1 MVENWQAIEIEGDG
15 SVVPRKGIQNA
26 RILVVDD
33 DRQNR
38 VFLKRI
44 LQPMGFRVRE
54 ATNGEEALA
63 DVAAELPDII
73 LLDVMMP
80 KLDGYEV
87 CQKLKTDPR
96 TRLIPIIM
104 LTSLGQLSDKLKG
117 VELGVDDFLTKP
129 FNIAELMTRVRS
141 LLSLKQYTDDLE
153 HASNVLESI
162 AMTVAERDAYTSGHC
177 IRVGHYAVAVGER
190 FGLGEE
196 DLKVLRLAGTFHDLG
211 KIAVPDGILRKPG
224 PLTLEERNQM
234 QSHAA
239 KGADLV
245 TPMRTM
251 GGVLPLIRH
260 HHERMDGSGYPA
272 GLSGNEISL
281 MVRIITVVDIYDAL
295 GTERPYKDALS
306 RERSLEIL
314 REEAER
320 GWWDRRVI
328 ETLAQITESP
338 ENQPPSP

>member
-1 MVENWQAIEIEGDG
+1 M
-15 SVVPRKGIQNA
+15 
-26 RILVVDD
+26 VDD
-33 DRQNR
+33 ERQNR
-38 VFLKRI
+38 VLLKKI
-44 LQPMGFRVRE
+44 LLPMGFQVRE

-63 DVAAELPDII
+63 AVAAELPDLI

-80 KLDGYEV
+80 KLDGYGV

-104 LTSLGQLSDKLKG
+104 LTSLDQLPDKLKG

-129 FNIAELMTRVRS
+129 FNVAELMTRVRS

-153 HASNVLESI
+153 HAANVLESI
-162 AMTVAERDAYTSGHC
+162 ALTVAERDAYTSGHC
-177 IRVGHYAVAVGER
+177 IRVGHYAVAVGKR

-196 DLKVLRLAGTFHDLG
+196 DLKMLRLAGTFHDLG
-211 KIAVPDGILRKPG
+211 KIAIPDVILRKPG
-224 PLTLEERNQM
+224 PLTSEERTQM
-234 QSHAA
+234 QGHAA

-245 TPMRTM
+245 KPMRTM

-260 HHERMDGSGYPA
+260 HHERLDGSGYPA

-281 MVRIITVVDIYDAL
+281 TVRILTVVDIYDAL
-295 GTERPYKDALS
+295 GTERPYKAALS

-320 GWWDRRVI
+320 GWWDRKVI
-328 ETLAQITESP
+328 ETLALITETADNHPASH
-338 ENQPPSP
+338 

>member
-1 MVENWQAIEIEGDG
+1 M
-15 SVVPRKGIQNA
+15 QNA

-33 DRQNR
+33 EHLNR
-38 VFLKRI
+38 MLLKKI
-44 LQPMGFRVRE
+44 LLPMGFQVRE

-63 DVAAELPDII
+63 AVAAELPDII

-80 KLDGYEV
+80 KLDGYVV

-104 LTSLGQLSDKLKG
+104 LTSLDQLPDKLKG
-117 VELGVDDFLTKP
+117 VKLGVDDFLVKP

-153 HASNVLESI
+153 HAENVLESI
-162 AMTVAERDAYTSGHC
+162 ALTVEERDAYTSGHC
-177 IRVGHYAVAVGER
+177 IRVGRYAVAVGKH
-190 FGLGEE
+190 FGLGED

-211 KIAVPDGILRKPG
+211 KIAIPDFILRKPG

-234 QSHAA
+234 QGHAA

-251 GGVLPLIRH
+251 VGVLPLIRH
-260 HHERMDGSGYPA
+260 HHERMDGSGYPS
-272 GLSGNEISL
+272 GLSGNEIPL
-281 MVRIITVVDIYDAL
+281 TVRILTVVDIYDAL
-295 GTERPYKDALS
+295 RTERPYKDALS

-320 GWWDRRVI
+320 GWWDRKVI
-328 ETLAQITESP
+328 ETLAQITETVD
-338 ENQPPSP
+338 NQPASH